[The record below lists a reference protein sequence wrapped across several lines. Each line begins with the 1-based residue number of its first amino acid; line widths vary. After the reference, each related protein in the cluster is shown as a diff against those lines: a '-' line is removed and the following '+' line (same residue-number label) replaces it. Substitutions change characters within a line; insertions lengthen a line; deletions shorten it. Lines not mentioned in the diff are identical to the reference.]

1 VALDKFSDCWNN
13 VLLRCPSLSPKLAQD
28 FVNNAFRRLAEVRRW
43 SWLVKFGQFIAP
55 QVTTGGTVNVTQN
68 STIVTGNGTAF
79 TAAMVGQQFRVGLVA
94 PIYTIATYDSPTQ
107 IELDSPFGGIT
118 QATVGYSI
126 YQCFFPV
133 PQDFHQF
140 ITFYDPA
147 YNWRLYLDVQQD
159 ELNIMDAQ
167 RGSTGNAYLVSFRDY
182 TTSQVG
188 IVSNPVQISGTGAIP
203 LSSGSFTAPVNAI
216 YTVQITTPGQSGTA
230 VFQWSKNNGAYTTG
244 VLTDA
249 GGAAQSL
256 MDGITISFPLAVTY
270 NNADQFIIQ
279 GTAISNPGVPR
290 VELYPHQQA
299 NHVWGFI
306 YEARAVD
313 LQDFGAVLPRYIRGD
328 VLTDLAMEEVCGWP
342 GPSPD
347 KPNVFF
353 NLNNAER
360 YHQMNERQIQTLERQ
375 DDETYLQDLTLA
387 YPMMSWAYA
396 SVLGDS
402 RYLQSH
408 SI

>member
-13 VLLRCPSLSPKLAQD
+13 VLLRCPSLGPKLAQD

-55 QVTTGGTVNVTQN
+55 AVTTGGTVNVTQN

-79 TAAMVGQQFRVGLVA
+79 TAAMVGQQFRIGLVA

-118 QATVGYSI
+118 QSTVGYSI

-140 ITFYDPA
+140 ITVYDPA
-147 YNWRLYLDVQQD
+147 FNWRLHLDVQQD

-167 RGSTGNAYLVSFRDY
+167 RGNTGNAYLVSFRDY
-182 TTSQVG
+182 TIAQVG
-188 IVSNPVQISGTGAIP
+188 IVSNPVQIAGTGAIP
-203 LSSGSFTAPVNAI
+203 LSNGTFTAPVNAI

-244 VLTDA
+244 VITDP
-249 GGAAQSL
+249 GGAAQSI
-256 MDGITISFPLAVTY
+256 MDGITISFPTGVTY
-270 NNADQFIIQ
+270 NNNDQFIIQ
-279 GTAISNPGVPR
+279 GTAVSNAGVPR

-299 NHVWGFI
+299 NHVWGFM
-306 YEARAVD
+306 YETRAND
-313 LQDFGAVLPRYIRGD
+313 LQDFGVVLPRYIRGD
-328 VLTDLAMEEVCGWP
+328 VLTEMAMESLCRWP
-342 GPSPD
+342 GYSDD
-347 KPNVFF
+347 KKNPYY
-353 NLNNAER
+353 NLESARMRHED
-360 YHQMNERQIQTLERQ
+360 NEKQIQLLEVQ
-375 DDETYLQDLTLA
+375 DDNVYMQDLTMA

-396 SVLGDS
+396 TVLGDS
-402 RYLQSH
+402 AYLQRH
-408 SI
+408 AI